1 MQNFARRTIAYSASL
16 PILALLVILG
26 VGRSLE
32 AGLQVWC
39 DRLGELL
46 AAIASVV
53 LWEVRGVPLLI
64 LWIFGGSVY
73 LTLRLGFINLRGFRH
88 ALEILRG
95 SPVPGTAHTT
105 TNTTAKAEV
114 AGEVSHFQALATA
127 LSATVGLGNVAGVAI
142 AISIGGPGAALWMS
156 VAGFFGMTSKF
167 VECTLAQKYRQ
178 ENGDGSAV
186 GGPMYYIPYGL
197 ARLGLPRLGR
207 VLAGAFAVLI
217 AFSSMASS
225 SIFQSNQSF
234 QAIAAV
240 LPPLQTAAWLYGLLL
255 ATLVGAVI
263 FGGIRRIASV
273 ATAIVP
279 LMCGV
284 YVLAALWVLGSHA
297 TEIPAAVTTIVTSAI
312 SPAAVGGGAVG
323 AFVQGLRRAA
333 FSNEAGLGTAAIA
346 HAATRTKEPIRA
358 GYVALLEPFID
369 TVCICNLT
377 ALVLVVTGAYQ
388 WETVTGAAMTTAAF
402 GSVLPWFPPVLA
414 IALFFFAFST
424 IVSCSY
430 YGEMGWCYLFG
441 ARSSSLYKAIFLLS
455 AFLGAIADPGAVID
469 FSDAMLLT
477 LSVPNLGAIY
487 LLLAE
492 VRQDLQA
499 YSRRRQLE
507 TQMARADVTFAG
519 EVAVEPI
526 DAIELQ
532 AAEIPATPTIRA
544 RRS

>member
-1 MQNFARRTIAYSASL
+1 MQNFARRTIACSASL
-16 PILALLVILG
+16 LVLALFVTLG
-26 VGRSLE
+26 VGHSLE
-32 AGLQVWC
+32 AELLAWG
-39 DRLGELL
+39 DRLGKLL
-46 AAIASVV
+46 AAIASIV
-53 LWEVRGVPLLI
+53 LWEVQGVPLLI
-64 LWIFGGSVY
+64 LWIFGGSAY

-95 SPVPGTAHTT
+95 SPVLKATANAPA
-105 TNTTAKAEV
+105 NTAANAKV

-142 AISIGGPGAALWMS
+142 AVSIGGPGAALWMS

-178 ENGDGSAV
+178 ENSDGTAA
-186 GGPMYYIPYGL
+186 GGPMYYIPHGL
-197 ARLGLPRLGR
+197 ARLGLPRLGQ
-207 VLAGAFAVLI
+207 VLAGAFAVLV

-240 LPPLQTAAWLYGLLL
+240 LPPLQATPWLYGLLL

-284 YVLAALWVLGSHA
+284 YVLAALWVLGSRA
-297 TEIPAAVTTIVTSAI
+297 TEVPAAFATIVASAI
-312 SPAAVGGGAVG
+312 SPTAVGGGVVG

-346 HAATRTKEPIRA
+346 HAATRTKEPIQA

-377 ALVLVVTGAYQ
+377 ALVLVVTDAYQ
-388 WETVTGAAMTTAAF
+388 WETLSGAAMTAAAF

-414 IALFFFAFST
+414 VALFCFAFST

-441 ARSSSLYKAIFLLS
+441 KRSSSLYKAIFLLS
-455 AFLGAIADPGAVID
+455 AFLGAIVDPGAVID

-477 LSVPNLGAIY
+477 LSLPNLGAIY
-487 LLLAE
+487 FLLAIG
-492 VRQDLQA
+492 
-499 YSRRRQLE
+499 S
-507 TQMARADVTFAG
+507 
-519 EVAVEPI
+519 
-526 DAIELQ
+526 
-532 AAEIPATPTIRA
+532 
-544 RRS
+544 